1 MIIWIASYP
10 KSGNTLI
17 RSLLYS
23 LLVSP
28 DGGLDLSKL
37 SFIPNYNQFRF
48 FENLINEEDRFNVKT
63 ISDNW
68 QKSQKNIITKGKIK
82 LLKTHNSNCI
92 INQNHFTSKN
102 TTAGVIYIVR
112 DPRDVLLSSARH
124 FSLNQNLMK
133 KYMFDKNAKLMPR
146 TNLKHEIVTVL
157 GSWSDNYKSWVNSK
171 NCLLIKYEDIIHN
184 KKKVI
189 LDLIK
194 YLSNFLKLEISQE
207 KINQII
213 ESTSFENMKKQEE
226 KGLFQENVFDKKEK
240 IKFFNKGIS
249 KNWVENLNKDIQIE
263 IEKEFNEE
271 MKYLGYL

>member
-23 LLVSP
+23 LLISP
-28 DGGLDLSKL
+28 NGELDLSKL

-63 ISDNW
+63 TSDNW
-68 QKSQKNIITKGKIK
+68 QKSQKNIITKGKLK

-92 INQNHFTSKN
+92 INQNHFASEN
-102 TTAGVIYIVR
+102 TTVGVIYVVR

-124 FSLNQNLMK
+124 FSLNQDLMK

-146 TNLKHEIVTVL
+146 KNLKHEIVTVL

-171 NCLLIKYEDIIHN
+171 NCLLIKYEDIINN

-194 YLSNFLKLEISQE
+194 YLSNFLKLKISQN
-207 KINQII
+207 KINKVI

-249 KNWVENLNKDIQIE
+249 KNWVGNLDKAIQIE
-263 IEKEFNEE
+263 IEKEFNQE

>member
-28 DGGLDLSKL
+28 NGDLDLSKL

-48 FENLINEEDRFNVKT
+48 FENLINEEERFNVKT

-82 LLKTHNSNCI
+82 LLKTHNSNCV
-92 INQNHFTSKN
+92 INQNHFASEN

-124 FSLNQNLMK
+124 FSLDQNLMK
-133 KYMFDKNAKLMPR
+133 KNMFDKNAKLMPR
-146 TNLKHEIVTVL
+146 KNLKHEIVTVL

-171 NCLLIKYEDIIHN
+171 NCLLIKYEDIINN

-194 YLSNFLKLEISQE
+194 YLSNFLKLEISQN
-207 KINQII
+207 KINKVI

-240 IKFFNKGIS
+240 IKFFNKGMS

-263 IEKEFNEE
+263 IEKEFDKE